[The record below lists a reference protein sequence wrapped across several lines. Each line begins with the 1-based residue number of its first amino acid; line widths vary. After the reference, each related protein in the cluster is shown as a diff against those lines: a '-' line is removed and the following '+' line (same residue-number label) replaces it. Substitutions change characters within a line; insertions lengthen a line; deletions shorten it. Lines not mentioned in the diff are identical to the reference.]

1 MHGLHILVVGLAST
15 QKRPRKVV
23 GAGAAKTRLDI
34 ARKHQPIV
42 HTRIIAEQL
51 IQGIGAC
58 MPPLRRVMAD
68 FAWRTNPVRKFPSA
82 KGADT
87 THCTAVPKDVAAYKF
102 LLRFRGH
109 ATFRTI
115 KHRLYSNAVEMTQ
128 GRYSAPVRLCR
139 IMRVMSPGRRGEAAA
154 ERGNPSRGGFEMP
167 CKRLLDVKQFHV
179 EDEGCLW
186 GDDSAG
192 PGFPVSQ
199 FGWNDK
205 GRLAADADEL
215 HSLGPSGNHSV
226 E

>member
-1 MHGLHILVVGLAST
+1 MTSFWTRDIVVAYVHGLHILVVGLAST

-42 HTRIIAEQL
+42 NTRIIAEQL

-68 FAWRTNPVRKFPSA
+68 FAWRTNAVRKLPSA

-87 THCTAVPKDVAAYKF
+87 THCTAVPKDVAAYKL

-109 ATFRTI
+109 ATFWTI

-128 GRYSAPVRLCR
+128 GDNSAPASLCR
-139 IMRVMSPGRRGEAAA
+139 IMRVMSPRRRGEAAT
-154 ERGNPSRGGFEMP
+154 ERGNPSCGGFEMP
-167 CKRLLDVKQFHV
+167 W
-179 EDEGCLW
+179 E
-186 GDDSAG
+186 ST
-192 PGFPVSQ
+192 
-199 FGWNDK
+199 
-205 GRLAADADEL
+205 
-215 HSLGPSGNHSV
+215 
-226 E
+226 

>member
-1 MHGLHILVVGLAST
+1 
-15 QKRPRKVV
+15 
-23 GAGAAKTRLDI
+23 
-34 ARKHQPIV
+34 
-42 HTRIIAEQL
+42 
-51 IQGIGAC
+51 
-58 MPPLRRVMAD
+58 MAD
-68 FAWRTNPVRKFPSA
+68 FAWRTNAVRKFPSA

-87 THCTAVPKDVAAYKF
+87 THCTAVPKDVAAYKL

-109 ATFRTI
+109 ATFWTI

-128 GRYSAPVRLCR
+128 GIPPRQFVSHNARYEPKTQ
-139 IMRVMSPGRRGEAAA
+139 GGEAAA
-154 ERGNPSRGGFEMP
+154 ERGNPSCGGFEMP
-167 CKRLLDVKQFHV
+167 WKKLLDVKQFHV

-186 GDDSAG
+186 RDDSAG
-192 PGFPVSQ
+192 SGFPVSQ

>member
-1 MHGLHILVVGLAST
+1 
-15 QKRPRKVV
+15 
-23 GAGAAKTRLDI
+23 
-34 ARKHQPIV
+34 
-42 HTRIIAEQL
+42 
-51 IQGIGAC
+51 
-58 MPPLRRVMAD
+58 MPPLRRVIAD
-68 FAWRTNPVRKFPSA
+68 FAWRTNAVRKFPSA

-87 THCTAVPKDVAAYKF
+87 THCTAVPKDVAAYKL

-109 ATFRTI
+109 ATFWTI

-128 GRYSAPVRLCR
+128 GIPPRQFVSHNARYESKTQ
-139 IMRVMSPGRRGEAAA
+139 GEAAA
-154 ERGNPSRGGFEMP
+154 ERGNQSCGGFEMP
-167 CKRLLDVKQFHV
+167 WKKLLDVKQFHV

-186 GDDSAG
+186 RDDSAG

-226 E
+226 K

>member
-1 MHGLHILVVGLAST
+1 MGLAST

-42 HTRIIAEQL
+42 HTGIIAEQL

-68 FAWRTNPVRKFPSA
+68 FAWRTNAVRKFPSA

-102 LLRFRGH
+102 LPRFRGH
-109 ATFRTI
+109 ATFGTI

-128 GRYSAPVRLCR
+128 GIPPRQFVSHNARYESRTQ
-139 IMRVMSPGRRGEAAA
+139 GEAAA
-154 ERGNPSRGGFEMP
+154 ERGNPSCGVFEMP
-167 CKRLLDVKQFHV
+167 WKKLLDVKQFHV
-179 EDEGCLW
+179 EDKGCLW
-186 GDDSAG
+186 RDDSAG
-192 PGFPVSQ
+192 SGFPVSQ
-199 FGWNDK
+199 FGGNDK

>member
-1 MHGLHILVVGLAST
+1 MGLAST

-42 HTRIIAEQL
+42 HTGIIAEQL

-68 FAWRTNPVRKFPSA
+68 FAWRTNAVRKFPSA

-87 THCTAVPKDVAAYKF
+87 THCTAVPKDVAAYKL

-109 ATFRTI
+109 ATFWTV

-128 GRYSAPVRLCR
+128 GIPSRQFVSHNARYESRTGG
-139 IMRVMSPGRRGEAAA
+139 GRPPQKGGIHPAAA
-154 ERGNPSRGGFEMP
+154 LRCRGR
-167 CKRLLDVKQFHV
+167 RLLDVKQFHV

-192 PGFPVSQ
+192 SGFPVSQ

-226 E
+226 K